1 MKLEEHLKQYFNYTA
16 FRTGQKEVI
25 SSILDGNHT
34 VAMLPTGTGKS
45 LCYQLSGYL
54 LNGPVVIISPLL
66 SLMQDQTEQ
75 LMMNGEKR
83 VIAFNSFL
91 TSMEKNQALS
101 QLDTYKF
108 IFLSPEMLKSD
119 FILNRL
125 KELQIA
131 LFVIDEAHCISQ
143 WGYDFRPDYLRLG
156 DFRRELGN
164 PLTLALTATATQEVK
179 EEVISSLGLIKWN
192 EYIYSVDRPNIA
204 LAVEVVDSYQDKSDR
219 LVELVQTLEGPGIV
233 YFSSKKMAEKMAIQL
248 KRYGTNRVMAY
259 HGGMEQENRVLIQ
272 QQFLHD
278 QLDVICATSA
288 FGMGINKENIR
299 YVIHFH
305 MPLQLESYLQE
316 IGRAGRDGLK
326 SIALLLYSP
335 GDEQLPYQLAE
346 GELPSKEQLD
356 FVYRLLEENKDLI
369 KDLAERDNEVRSLS
383 GLTEIQWRLVEDY
396 LFRNT
401 DKPVQQRFEQLKDFI
416 NERLQVKRKK
426 INEMLIWTQ
435 TQLNGCRR
443 KNILKYF
450 EEDKTIEINDCCD
463 QCGIDLTVF
472 YSKTDNHKSADNFFD
487 WKKHLAKI
495 LLVSERD

>member
-1 MKLEEHLKQYFNYTA
+1 MKLEEHLKKYFNYTT

-25 SSILDGNHT
+25 SSILEGNHT
-34 VAMLPTGTGKS
+34 IAMLPTGTGKS

-54 LNGPVVIISPLL
+54 LKGQVIIISPLL

-91 TSMEKNQALS
+91 TPQERKQALS
-101 QLDTYKF
+101 QLNTYKF

-125 KELQIA
+125 RELQIA

-143 WGYDFRPDYLRLG
+143 WGYDFRPDYLKLG
-156 DFRRELGN
+156 DFRRKLGN
-164 PLTLALTATATQEVK
+164 PLTLALTATATPEVK
-179 EEVISSLGLIKWN
+179 EELISSLSLKNWN
-192 EYIYSVDRPNIA
+192 EYIYSVDRPNIV
-204 LAVEVVDSYQDKSDR
+204 LAVEVIDSYHDKSDR
-219 LVELVQTLEGPGIV
+219 LVELVQNLEGPGIV
-233 YFSSKKMAEKMAIQL
+233 YFSSKKMAEKMTIHL
-248 KRYGTNRVMAY
+248 KQNGIDRVMAY

-316 IGRAGRDGLK
+316 IGRAGRDGMK

-335 GDEQLPYQLAE
+335 GDEQLPFQLAE
-346 GELPSKEQLD
+346 GELPSEAQLD
-356 FVYRLLEENKDLI
+356 FVYHLLEEKNNSINDLGE
-369 KDLAERDNEVRSLS
+369 LENELISLS
-383 GLTEIQWRLVEDY
+383 GLTEVQWRVVADY
-396 LFRNT
+396 LFGNT
-401 DKPVQQRFEQLKDFI
+401 KEPMQQRYVQLKVFI

-426 INEMLIWTQ
+426 INDMLIWTQ
-435 TQLNGCRR
+435 AQLNGCRR

-450 EEDKTIEINDCCD
+450 KEDKTIEIDDCCD

-472 YSKTDNHKSADNFFD
+472 YPKTKNHKTADNFFD

-495 LLVSERD
+495 LLVSERG